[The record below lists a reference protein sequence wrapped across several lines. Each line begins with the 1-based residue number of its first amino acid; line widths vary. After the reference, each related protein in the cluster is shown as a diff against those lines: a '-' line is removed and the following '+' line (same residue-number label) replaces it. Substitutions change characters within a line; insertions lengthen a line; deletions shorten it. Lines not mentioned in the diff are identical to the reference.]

1 MLILAFAENSV
12 QLVPDGT
19 LFLHIAIILLMVFV
33 LNATLF
39 KPINR
44 ILEERE
50 NRIKGGA
57 GSTQDILRR
66 IDDALNRYEQT
77 LREARADGYHSMEEA
92 RAAAMQERQN
102 KLSTMRDEVSRALE
116 AEKASISAQ
125 TETARGTLASDAQR
139 IATEI
144 GAHLLHRPISSASAN
159 YDSSLNA

>member
-1 MLILAFAENSV
+1 MFILAFAENSI

-50 NRIKGGA
+50 KRIKGGA
-57 GSTQDILRR
+57 GSTQDILNR
-66 IDDALNRYEQT
+66 IDAALNRYERT
-77 LREARADGYHSMEEA
+77 LREARAEGYHSMEEA
-92 RAAAMQERQN
+92 RTAAMQERQT
-102 KLSTMRDEVSRALE
+102 KLSAMREEVNLALE
-116 AEKASISAQ
+116 AERASISTQ
-125 TETARGTLASDAQR
+125 TETARGTLANDAQR
-139 IATEI
+139 IAAEI
-144 GAHLLHRPISSASAN
+144 GAHLLHRPISSAPAN